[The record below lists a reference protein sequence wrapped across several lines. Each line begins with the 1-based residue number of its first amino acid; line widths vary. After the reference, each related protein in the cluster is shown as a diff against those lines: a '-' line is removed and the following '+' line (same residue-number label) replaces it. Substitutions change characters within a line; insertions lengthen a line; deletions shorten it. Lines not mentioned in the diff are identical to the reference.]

1 MRGISSALATA
12 EIIALRALL
21 PRWFARGSL
30 DSLLER
36 LSAAK
41 VPGAGSDLVRLAR
54 DVSRAEALVERLTKL
69 PRTCL
74 YRALSRYAVLRA
86 AGYAPTFF
94 MGLPRS
100 GGAEPGHAWVEV
112 GGSAFAEREVVSRFK
127 VTYRYPPQ

>member
-36 LSAAK
+36 LSAGK

-54 DVSRAEALVERLTKL
+54 DVSRAEALIERVTKL

-74 YRALSRYAVLRA
+74 YRALSRYANLIAAIEKFDVSAPMLVALKSGLANASQEIRA
-86 AGYAPTFF
+86 LH
-94 MGLPRS
+94 GLI
-100 GGAEPGHAWVEV
+100 ATLLTAI
-112 GGSAFAEREVVSRFK
+112 
-127 VTYRYPPQ
+127 